1 MKITNVDAFP
11 FRLPVRRSFKW
22 ASLQIPLGGFV
33 YVRID
38 TDEGLVGHGEATPL
52 PDWGGDFGKPGGET
66 QRTVVTII
74 KDVIAPTL
82 IGLDPTEVERA
93 HLEMDRVL
101 RGNVYA
107 RNAVDM
113 ALHDI
118 WGKTVGQ
125 PLYRLLG
132 GRLRDSV
139 RIAHMVGIMPNDE
152 ALEEAAAAVADGVS
166 ALQIKGGIDPDRDID
181 LIQRLRE
188 RLDRRVFLR
197 LDANQGYGRAKPAIR
212 VLDALADARLDM
224 IEQPVE
230 GRAEMA
236 IATAGSPVPVM
247 ADESCWDA
255 LDALDVVRH
264 RAADAISV
272 YLAKAGGI
280 VRARRMAAIAEAA
293 QLPCDVNGSI
303 ESGIGN
309 AANLHFAL
317 ATRSLTLPSVIPVS
331 APAGRH
337 PCRVAGN
344 YYLDD
349 VIAEPFEFRDG
360 CLLPLERPGLGIEV
374 EAAKLEKYREY

>member
-1 MKITNVDAFP
+1 MRITNIDAFP

-66 QRTVVTII
+66 QRTVVAII
-74 KDVIAPTL
+74 KDVVAPTL
-82 IGLDPTEVERA
+82 KGLDPTEVERA

-181 LIQRLRE
+181 LIRRLRE
-188 RLDRRVFLR
+188 RLGRQVFLR
-197 LDANQGYGRAKPAIR
+197 LDANQGYGRAKPAVQ

-236 IATAGSPVPVM
+236 IATAESRVSVM

-255 LDALDVVRH
+255 LDALDVVRQ

-280 VRARRMAAIAEAA
+280 ARARRMVAIAEAA

-374 EAAKLEKYREY
+374 ELTKLEKYREH

>member
-1 MKITNVDAFP
+1 MKITNIDAFP

-166 ALQIKGGIDPDRDID
+166 ALQIKGGIDQDRDID

-188 RLDRRVFLR
+188 RLDRQVFLR

-374 EAAKLEKYREY
+374 ESAKLEKYREY